1 MQMMMGRTPSKP
13 TYTLTAQVVQDIT
26 SPQEAPGIIM
36 MGKTDNE
43 GRKDAIFLKKLNKNW
58 NLKLSGNFH
67 SSKFEDGALGVDLEY
82 ENSDCVSIAKL
93 SHSIQGVTGTLN
105 YMQRITDKVML
116 GF

>member
-1 MQMMMGRTPSKP
+1 MMMGRTPSKP

-67 SSKFEDGALGVDLEY
+67 SSKFESQFVRSYSILLNKREYHEIRCTVNILE
-82 ENSDCVSIAKL
+82 CKL
-93 SHSIQGVTGTLN
+93 KLNQPGT
-105 YMQRITDKVML
+105 
-116 GF
+116 